1 MKTTYKTFEIDYK
14 ESGAI
19 ISKDSNFI
27 KAFASDDKGTSEV
40 SGLEKSKKYID
51 SL

>member
-14 ESGAI
+14 ESGAVI
-19 ISKDSNFI
+19 HKDGNFI
-27 KAFASDDKGTSEV
+27 KAFASDDKGTNEI
-40 SGLEKSKKYID
+40 SGLKKSKKYID

>member
-1 MKTTYKTFEIDYK
+1 MTIQYKKFKIDYSN
-14 ESGAI
+14 SGAVI
-19 ISKDSNFI
+19 YSGKKFI
-27 KAFASDDKGTSEV
+27 KAFASNDKGTSEV